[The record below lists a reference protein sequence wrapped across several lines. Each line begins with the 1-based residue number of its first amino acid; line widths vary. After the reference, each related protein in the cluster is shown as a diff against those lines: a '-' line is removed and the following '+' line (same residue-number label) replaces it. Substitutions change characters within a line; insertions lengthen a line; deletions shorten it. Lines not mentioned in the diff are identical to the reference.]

1 MHSTPEDRQ
10 KFAPKLGGFTRPEER
25 NEYIRHLYETER
37 KSMREIAKEFGMS
50 RQRVHQ
56 ICIRAGASPKKY
68 RMSPDEAVSIL
79 SSNAS
84 IRHLTALARAMGNR
98 STAGVRGMLARS
110 GRLESVLFIM
120 NGRREQARQ
129 AVRDKLV
136 SKYLEAKASRN
147 GAPLSVEEMREA
159 GINAF
164 RLNRLFGS
172 NYMRKFREMCG
183 EPPRKPRERKREEE
197 PIAVEQPAPQEAG
210 V

>member
-10 KFAPKLGGFTRPEER
+10 KFAPKLGSFTRPQER
-25 NEYIRHLYETER
+25 NDYIRHLYETER
-37 KSMREIAKEFGMS
+37 KSMQEIAKEFGMS

-56 ICIRAGASPKKY
+56 ICVRAGVSPKKY

-84 IRHLTALARAMGNR
+84 IMHLTALARAMGNR
-98 STAGVRGMLARS
+98 STAGVRGMLERS

-120 NGRREQARQ
+120 HGRREQARQ
-129 AVRDKLV
+129 VVRDKLV
-136 SKYLEAKASRN
+136 AKYIEAKASRH

-172 NYMRKFREMCG
+172 NYMRKFREACG
-183 EPPRKPRERKREEE
+183 EPSRKPWGRKHEAK
-197 PIAVEQPAPQEAG
+197 PIAGEQPAPQEAG